1 MPDITK
7 GKTFESGDR
16 VTATSL
22 NSLVD
27 EAVINNLAINNN
39 KLAADAVTNIKVS
52 DAAAIDWAKMAALT
66 SGQILVGNSD
76 NLAAGVAMSGDATIS
91 NTGVV
96 TLDPNAIMPSGSITQ
111 YAGSSAPT
119 GWLICDGTEVPEIHS
134 DLDTLLDNQYGT
146 GGNGRSLLPDLRGRM
161 PMGVGQGNTA
171 EGGTTGT
178 SRSLADIGGAERHTL
193 TEAEMPAHNHGI
205 RESAPGTTTG
215 VNDYAVADGASS
227 APNIDDNAIQN
238 TGGGGSHNIT
248 SPFLV
253 VNFIIKT

>member
-7 GKTFESGDR
+7 GKTFTSGET
-16 VTATSL
+16 VTATEL

-27 EAVINNLAINNN
+27 DAVINNLAINNN

-76 NLAAGVAMSGDATIS
+76 NQAAGVAMSGDATIS

-111 YAGSSAPT
+111 YAGSAAPT
-119 GWLICDGTEVPEIHS
+119 GWLICDGTAVSRTTYASLFAIVS
-134 DLDTLLDNQYGT
+134 TTYGT
-146 GGNGRSLLPDLRGRM
+146 GMAAPRSIC
-161 PMGVGQGNTA
+161 QTC
-171 EGGTTGT
+171 EGGCPWVLVRATRQREAPQVHHEALPISAALKGI
-178 SRSLADIGGAERHTL
+178 LLLKPKCLL
-193 TEAEMPAHNHGI
+193 TITASG
-205 RESAPGTTTG
+205 SQQG
-215 VNDYAVADGASS
+215 VYPELRRYGWRFLF
-227 APNIDDNAIQN
+227 PNIDNSAIQD